1 MLIQYA
7 LRYEDFSD
15 FGDTVNGKVATR
27 YLLSDDTTLRGSLS
41 TGFHAPTPG
50 QANVR
55 TTTTTFGSN
64 GQQQDTVLLPLLI
77 LVTAYGGQLLKEEE
91 STSMT
96 LGFGMSCLMI
106 PI

>member
-1 MLIQYA
+1 MIQYA

-27 YLLSDDTTLRGSLS
+27 YLLSDDTTLRGGLS

-64 GQQQDTVLLPLLI
+64 GQQQDTVLLPSTNPLSR
-77 LVTAYGGQLLKEEE
+77 AYGGQLLKKK
-91 STSMT
+91 SQ
-96 LGFGMSCLMI
+96 LQ
-106 PI
+106 